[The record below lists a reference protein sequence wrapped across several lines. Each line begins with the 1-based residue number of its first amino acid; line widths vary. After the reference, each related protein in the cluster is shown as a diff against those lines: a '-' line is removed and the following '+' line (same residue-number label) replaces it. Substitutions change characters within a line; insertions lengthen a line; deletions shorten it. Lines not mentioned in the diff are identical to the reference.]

1 VLRNLFRYAFNV
13 AIRLERVLRPLFYVD
28 YGNLKGLGLDS
39 SADLYFKYYTKRA
52 SDRDRDAR
60 SRSSHVARCKT
71 LSEKSTIR
79 SGYKRNRC
87 TGRRYTHGDEF
98 RSKAIVLA
106 AVTFIENA
114 KETRCLRT
122 VLRLA
127 INSYTSCRE
136 SQVLADCTGNGI
148 P

>member
-1 VLRNLFRYAFNV
+1 M
-13 AIRLERVLRPLFYVD
+13 
-28 YGNLKGLGLDS
+28 
-39 SADLYFKYYTKRA
+39 KRA
-52 SDRDRDAR
+52 INRDPDAR
-60 SRSSHVARCKT
+60 SYSSNVARSKT
-71 LSEKSTIR
+71 LSEKSMIR
-79 SGYKRNRC
+79 FGYKRNRY

-114 KETRCLRT
+114 KETRCLRI

-136 SQVLADCTGNGI
+136 PSWLAALPTECLDLMLSTPSYLRYIFKKPYSTSRAGRTSA
-148 P
+148 